1 MARYGKEL
9 LDKAKKADSCLTV
22 VCSDIDNLKPINDLY
37 GHEAGDNAILQTA
50 KAISSAMPASAVC
63 VRTGGDEFCTVF
75 DCCSDDEIKCI
86 IEKIDKILDDYNN
99 TSSLPYKIG
108 CSCGSYSMK
117 ARETESVEKIAAF
130 ADEEMYK
137 VKTRKKA
144 MRKM

>member
-1 MARYGKEL
+1 MR
-9 LDKAKKADSCLTV
+9 S
-22 VCSDIDNLKPINDLY
+22 
-37 GHEAGDNAILQTA
+37 
-50 KAISSAMPASAVC
+50 
-63 VRTGGDEFCTVF
+63 
-75 DCCSDDEIKCI
+75 
-86 IEKIDKILDDYNN
+86 EKIDKILDDYNN